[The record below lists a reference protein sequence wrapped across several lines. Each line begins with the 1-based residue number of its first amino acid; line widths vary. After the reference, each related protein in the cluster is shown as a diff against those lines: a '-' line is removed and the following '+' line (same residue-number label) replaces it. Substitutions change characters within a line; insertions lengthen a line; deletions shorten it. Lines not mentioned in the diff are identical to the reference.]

1 MKRILLILMF
11 ACSTL
16 MMQAKSDVQS
26 ELVQKLLEINSLT
39 SEKIKPILIEAF
51 KNQGISNEISEIL
64 ADKVVTGE
72 AFEKYKMKVVQLYID
87 RFTESELQELLQF
100 YETKLGK
107 RMLEELPKIAV
118 GLSSLS
124 IEYEKELTE
133 ELTNFFE
140 ALKIIE

>member
-72 AFEKYKMKVVQLYID
+72 AFAKYKMKVVQLYID

-140 ALKIIE
+140 ALKIVE